1 MDTRLRTHSIAS
13 QFQLSLHRLFARAVF
28 LCAFAA
34 QACIAA
40 GALPPANPMNRA
52 QYSDLYAQKLAAAR
66 TAYFRVITSSDHA
79 ADIAAHKA
87 LAELEDAYPDDPTAE
102 AYHGSLE
109 LLDAAHNWQIW
120 NLHRQ
125 ATDGLSR
132 LDEAIRHAP
141 DDPEARFIR
150 AATSWHLPAFYHRRQ
165 QCEGDF
171 AWLAQRAQS
180 DARAG
185 KLPPELAAASLNYW
199 GQILVRRKDFSSAR
213 SAFRQ
218 AVQIAP
224 ASPGA
229 QDAARRLHNLP

>member
-1 MDTRLRTHSIAS
+1 
-13 QFQLSLHRLFARAVF
+13 
-28 LCAFAA
+28 
-34 QACIAA
+34 
-40 GALPPANPMNRA
+40 MNRA

-132 LDEAIRHAP
+132 LDDAIQHAP

-165 QCEGDF
+165 QCEEDF

-180 DARAG
+180 DAHSG
-185 KLPPELAAASLNYW
+185 KLPPELAAASMNYW
-199 GQILVRRKDFSSAR
+199 GQILVLRKDFSSAK
-213 SAFRQ
+213 SAFLQ
-218 AVQIAP
+218 AIQISP
-224 ASPGA
+224 QSPGA
-229 QDAARRLHNLP
+229 QDAARRLRNLP